1 MAPATSRGGAGA
13 VDDLSMKVNRQMKIG
28 LGLYREQ
35 LTPDNF
41 AFASQ
46 AGATHIVAHLTN
58 YFSGRDPQI
67 VSGDPGAGWGDCSSD
82 TLWTYDDF
90 AALVADVRAAGLELA
105 AIENLSPRFWSD
117 VLLDGPDRAR
127 QMEGL
132 KRLVRD
138 AGRAG
143 VPCIGYNFSIAGVF
157 GWTRGPYARGGA
169 HSVGFGIEPV
179 DPDMPLPDGLVWNMR
194 YRPAVDGAAPVT
206 VSNEQ
211 LWDRLERFL
220 REIVPVADE
229 AGVVL
234 AAHPDDPPADR
245 LRGTARLVNRPEKYD
260 RLMGIVDSPA
270 NGLELCLGTLQEM
283 PGGDIYEHVRR
294 FARSG
299 RIGYIHFRNV
309 KGKFPRYIEA
319 FVDEGDIDMAEIVRI
334 LRDENYTGVLIPDHT
349 PDMRCAAPWHAGM
362 AFALG
367 YMHGLVKNAE
377 ALGPSRST
385 RGG

>member
-1 MAPATSRGGAGA
+1 
-13 VDDLSMKVNRQMKIG
+13 MKIG

-41 AFASQ
+41 AFAAQ

-67 VSGDPGAGWGDCSSD
+67 ISGDPGAGWGDCSAD
-82 TLWTYDDF
+82 TLWTYDDL
-90 AALVADVRAAGLELA
+90 AALIADVRAAGLELA

-132 KRLVRD
+132 KQLVRD

-169 HSVGFGIEPV
+169 QSVAFGMEPV

-220 REIVPVADE
+220 REIVPVAE
-229 AGVVL
+229 KAGVVL

-260 RLMGIVDSPA
+260 RLMSIIDSPA

-334 LRDENYTGVLIPDHT
+334 LRDENYAGVLIPDHT

-367 YMHGLVKNAE
+367 YMHGLVKNAQV
-377 ALGPSRST
+377 LGPSRST
-385 RGG
+385 RNG